1 MRLVVKTLP
10 EQNQNQL
17 QMWHRLRLLCPEPA
31 KIALRRIRS
40 RLIDPFNRG
49 ILIEVSGTQVRAPGY
64 FKGGGR
70 ADYEMAS
77 TIRFKQWLK
86 EHPEGL
92 VVDVGCSVSTYG
104 LIALSAYPG
113 SRVIALDPD
122 LPSLVWTRFICS
134 MAERPSRLRLIRGFV
149 VAAAEPPTNA
159 DAASADTA
167 VELDRRSAN
176 PFAEVTKY
184 QDGNDSANKTVPRH
198 SIDALLEN
206 EECRGGLLIKID
218 VEGNELGVL
227 SGAVRTFA
235 RTSPIVLASV
245 HPQFGVDVAEVRRF
259 FESVGYTCE
268 HFATDHEEHWWCAPR
283 AAPLN

>member
-1 MRLVVKTLP
+1 
-10 EQNQNQL
+10 
-17 QMWHRLRLLCPEPA
+17 MWSRLRQKCPDPI
-31 KIALRRIRS
+31 KIAIRRLRS
-40 RLIDPFNRG
+40 RVIDPFDRG

-77 TIRFKQWLK
+77 AVRFKQWLR

-104 LIALSAYPG
+104 LIALSGYPG

-134 MAERPSRLRLIRGFV
+134 KVERPSRLRLVRGFV
-149 VAAAEPPTNA
+149 VAEAEPPKDANA
-159 DAASADTA
+159 AAADTA
-167 VELDRRSAN
+167 VELEPRSAN

-184 QDGNDSANKTVPRH
+184 QDGNDSSNKAVPRH
-198 SIDALLEN
+198 SIDALLRGDD
-206 EECRGGLLIKID
+206 CRGGLLIKID

-227 SGAVRTFA
+227 KGAAQTLGRVAPT
-235 RTSPIVLASV
+235 VLASV

-259 FESVGYTCE
+259 FEAAGYSCE
-268 HFATDHEEHWWCAPR
+268 HFATDHEEHWWCTPRSAPVS
-283 AAPLN
+283 